1 MEYSFTVPG
10 VPAPQGSKVR
20 TKWGVRED
28 NPATRPWRTAVGW
41 EASALRASIDD
52 NEQYDP
58 VFPLAGPL
66 SLWVVFFF
74 PRPKNH
80 YGSGRNANILKPSA
94 PIFHTSKP
102 DGDKLTRAIGD
113 SLTGILVR
121 DDSQFCD
128 VRAVKLYGE
137 PRAVIYIQRTGSE
150 ADLSGDSFLYKFRE
164 GYVPP
169 DVTLRGAG
177 GHVAIPATPTERTAP

>member
-1 MEYSFTVPG
+1 VEYTFTVPG
-10 VPAPQGSKVR
+10 IPAPQGSKVR
-20 TKWGVRED
+20 TRYGVRED
-28 NPATRPWRTAVGW
+28 NPATRPWRTAVAW
-41 EASALRASIDD
+41 EASALRARIDD
-52 NEQYDP
+52 NEQYDAT
-58 VFPLAGPL
+58 FPLLGPL

-80 YGSGRNANILKPSA
+80 YGSGKNSDVLKPSA

-113 SLTGILVR
+113 SLTGVLVR

-137 PRAVIYIQRTGSE
+137 PRAVIMIDRTGSE
-150 ADLSGDSFLYKFRE
+150 ADLLGDSFLYKFRE
-164 GYVPP
+164 GYAPTTT
-169 DVTLRGAG
+169 TLRGAG
-177 GHVAIPATPTERTAP
+177 GSIAIPATPTERTTP